1 MEDPAH
7 RKSESILAG
16 SRDLKYFKSRL
27 SLRSYTGGVTATFV
41 QEFEVQSPIVSPGRR
56 TNVRT
61 KGEV

>member
-1 MEDPAH
+1 MENSAD

-41 QEFEVQSPIVSPGRR
+41 QEFEVQSPIVSPGR
-56 TNVRT
+56 T
-61 KGEV
+61 